1 MSNDCNDQKQNGKI
15 TCITIYIY
23 IYIYIYTHLRNECV
37 FLPEN
42 DVTIINSGEFLA
54 IPQ

>member
-1 MSNDCNDQKQNGKI
+1 MSNDCNDQKQNGKLHALQF
-15 TCITIYIY
+15 IYIY
-23 IYIYIYTHLRNECV
+23 IYIHMYEMNV
-37 FLPEN
+37 FFLPEN